1 MNRLP
6 RLVILELDGVVVNG
20 APATGLTT
28 AEDWVAIPGS
38 LESIARLNHAG
49 IIVAIVSVYT
59 GIGNGTTTLDE
70 VNRSHARLHNALARC
85 GGHVDGIFFCPH
97 TPDQPCECR
106 LPAPGLLRSISLR
119 FNAPLQDVVFFC
131 HSANGREAG
140 IAAKAEPVLIGS
152 GELFQDLAGAVER
165 LFGGSSVA

>member
-1 MNRLP
+1 MNKLP
-6 RLVILELDGVVVNG
+6 RLVILERDGVVVDD
-20 APATGLTT
+20 APETGLTT

-49 IIVAIVSVYT
+49 VTVSIVSAHT
-59 GIGNGTTTLDE
+59 GIGDGTMTLDE
-70 VNRSHARLHNALARC
+70 VNRSHARLHNALARS

-97 TPDQPCECR
+97 RPDQPCECR

-131 HSANGREAG
+131 HSADGREAAL
-140 IAAKAEPVLIGS
+140 AARAEPVMIGS
-152 GELFQDLAGAVER
+152 GEMFQDLTEAVDQ
-165 LFGGSSVA
+165 LFGGSSGA